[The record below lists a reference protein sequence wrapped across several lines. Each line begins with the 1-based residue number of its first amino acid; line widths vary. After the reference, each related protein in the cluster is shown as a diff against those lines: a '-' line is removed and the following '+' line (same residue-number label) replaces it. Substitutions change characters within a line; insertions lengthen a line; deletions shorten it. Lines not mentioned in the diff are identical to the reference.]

1 MKDVIDTLE
10 KGVLYKIAFFFFFS
24 GKDFTC
30 QIGKHGLSG
39 RLVEHF
45 SCCES
50 SLSAVQPAMVRAI
63 FKITESQ

>member
-10 KGVLYKIAFFFFFS
+10 KGVLYKIASFFS

-39 RLVEHF
+39 RPVEHF
-45 SCCES
+45 SCSES